1 MYFLVEVTIVPW
13 YINIFRSKLFFGIW
27 TLLIKTTFYSILEIF
42 PTPRL
47 LSVVSKNNNQLFF
60 GVAKDYVMCHV

>member
-42 PTPRL
+42 PTP
-47 LSVVSKNNNQLFF
+47 V
-60 GVAKDYVMCHV
+60 Y